1 MEKQDKTIVCKDC
14 GKEFMFTVRDQ
25 EFYAEKGY
33 TNEPQRCKDC
43 RDKKKLERGNG
54 RPSFGGNRNG
64 SFGGS
69 GFGGSSRPSFGGN
82 RGGNSSFGGSKP
94 GFGGNRNGGS
104 SNRRSGSS
112 NRPSGNRSGDR

>member
-64 SFGGS
+64 SFGGN
-69 GFGGSSRPSFGGN
+69 GFGSNRPSFGGN
-82 RGGNSSFGGSKP
+82 RGGNSGFGGKP

-104 SNRRSGSS
+104 SNRRGNN

>member
-14 GKEFMFTVRDQ
+14 GKEFVFTVRDQ

-33 TNEPQRCKDC
+33 ANEPQRCKDC
-43 RDKKKLERGNG
+43 RDKKKLERGN

-64 SFGGS
+64 
-69 GFGGSSRPSFGGN
+69 GFGGNRFGNDRPSFGGN
-82 RGGNSSFGGSKP
+82 RGGSGFGGKP

-104 SNRRSGSS
+104 SNRRGNS
-112 NRPSGNRSGDR
+112 NRSGNNRSGDR